1 MLSPAT
7 PLRQSAGAVSSSLN
21 KTLVS
26 AYKVV
31 GFGLLTIILIGIV
44 SYVTLH
50 TFYLVHHAWVAPTVL
65 SPNDP
70 AVLDLRARLAHED
83 WMRHKV
89 LAERSA
95 LEAQLR
101 KAKRVAELEEAFRKQ
116 FKRAMRKDAAARR
129 RSLEQLGRLG
139 AQQEKVE
146 RQMQTSIQALLA
158 PARAKL
164 KADYAANLIDRE
176 QMLRESYWLAQL
188 AQAQLSSRQGRF
200 ELDERARRLALDV
213 AAFES
218 ATRALTRDDEPVNYD
233 GLALQ
238 REHDSSLA
246 QTLGAKDDIE
256 ALESGL
262 QEMNRAVARYDE
274 IVEALQSSPL
284 LRATEGKLA
293 VAFIPYDNEDRVM
306 EGAPVYTCRLAIVF
320 CTRVGRV
327 QTYWEGEVKQSHP
340 VYGKELR
347 GQLAELVLD
356 DPASAKQRV
365 LHVNRAPL
373 LL

>member
-1 MLSPAT
+1 MLFPAT
-7 PLRQSAGAVSSSLN
+7 PFRQNAGAVSASLN
-21 KTLVS
+21 KALVS

-31 GFGLLTIILIGIV
+31 GFGLLTVILMGIV
-44 SYVTLH
+44 GYVTLH
-50 TFYLVHHAWVAPTVL
+50 SFYLVHHAWVAPTVL
-65 SPNDP
+65 SPSDP

-83 WMRHKV
+83 WMRQKV
-89 LAERSA
+89 LVERAA

-139 AQQEKVE
+139 GRQEKID
-146 RQMQTSIQALLA
+146 RQMQSSIKALLD

-164 KADYAANLIDRE
+164 KSDYAAKLIDEE

-188 AQAQLSSRQGRF
+188 AQAQLSSRQGQF
-200 ELDERARRLALDV
+200 ELEERARRLALDI

-218 ATRALTRDDEPVNYD
+218 ATRALALDDEPVNYD

-238 REHDSSLA
+238 REHETSRA
-246 QTLGAKDDIE
+246 QTLNAEDDID
-256 ALESGL
+256 ALERGL
-262 QEMNRAVARYDE
+262 DEMNRAVARYDQ
-274 IVEALQSSPL
+274 IVEALEASPL
-284 LRATEGKLA
+284 LRAIDGKLA
-293 VAFIPYDNEDRVM
+293 VAFIPYDNEDHVP
-306 EGAPVYTCRLAIVF
+306 EGAPLYTCRLAIVF

-327 QTYWEGEVKQSHP
+327 QAYWEGEVKQSHP

-356 DPASAKQRV
+356 DPASAKHRV
-365 LHVNRAPL
+365 LHSSRAPL
-373 LL
+373 FL